1 MNIVQ
6 DKSER
11 SSKKVSTSARRQDL
25 HDRLLGIA
33 EAAIAKEGLAG
44 LRARSLAEAAGCA
57 VGAIY
62 GVFAD
67 LDMLVLAVN
76 VRTLDALDAV
86 LGATTGQA
94 GPGAGADGGPAH
106 HLARLAEAYLDYAVA
121 NRPRWEALFQHR
133 MAEGRSIPAWY
144 AERLA
149 AVFRHVEAPLS
160 ALHPGLPAET
170 CAMLARTVFA
180 AVHGMVG
187 LGLDG
192 KVAVMTLTML
202 HEQIRTVVG
211 AIASGLRV
219 P

>member
-1 MNIVQ
+1 MNNVQ

-11 SSKKVSTSARRQDL
+11 SSKRESTSARHQDL

-44 LRARSLAEAAGCA
+44 LRARALAEAAGCS

-86 LGATTGQA
+86 MGATTGRA

-106 HLARLAEAYLDYAVA
+106 HLVRLAEAYLDYAAA

-133 MAEGRSIPAWY
+133 MAEGRPIPPWY

-170 CAMLARTVFA
+170 SAMLARTVFA

-187 LGLDG
+187 LGLDE
-192 KVAVMTLTML
+192 KVATMTLTTL
-202 HEQIRTVVG
+202 REQVRTVVN
-211 AIASGLRV
+211 AIASGLRAT
-219 P
+219 